1 MTLSIRL
8 KLTLWYAG
16 ILIVAV
22 GVYVICTN
30 VIAERQFHRTPEE
43 IAEQIGLQ
51 QPNGLGRWVDND
63 PQTLVF
69 NRKAIEEI
77 RQKDLETIRVASGGI
92 FLVLMVV
99 SIAGG
104 YVIAGRMLKPLRK
117 INEAAR
123 TITANNLHI
132 TVDEVNSNDEL
143 GELINNFNE
152 MLTRLDTSF
161 DLQKQFVEN
170 ASHELKTPLT
180 ISQANIEAVLH
191 DNNMSREELES
202 TLRTAMESTS
212 FMNRLIEDLLLLA
225 MMQEHMTQTTVKMAD
240 ITTAAVTQLETVAK
254 QHNKTLT
261 YSPAPDARAPE
272 RTGNTTLL
280 QRAVMNCIENAIKYA
295 RTTVTVT
302 VTPIDGRTQVTI
314 TDDGTG
320 IPATHLPHVWER
332 FYRVDSSRAR
342 KSGGT
347 GLGLAITKS
356 IVEKHGGKVS
366 IASEE
371 GKHTTVTILV

>member
-1 MTLSIRL
+1 
-8 KLTLWYAG
+8 
-16 ILIVAV
+16 
-22 GVYVICTN
+22 
-30 VIAERQFHRTPEE
+30 
-43 IAEQIGLQ
+43 
-51 QPNGLGRWVDND
+51 
-63 PQTLVF
+63 
-69 NRKAIEEI
+69 
-77 RQKDLETIRVASGGI
+77 
-92 FLVLMVV
+92 
-99 SIAGG
+99 
-104 YVIAGRMLKPLRK
+104 
-117 INEAAR
+117 
-123 TITANNLHI
+123 
-132 TVDEVNSNDEL
+132 
-143 GELINNFNE
+143 